1 EDGFVN
7 VDLIDAQGKVAQTLV
22 AEEQASGEYSIH
34 AALARTVPSGS
45 YTLRLQASGVVKTVR
60 VNVVR

>member
-22 AEEQASGEYSIH
+22 AEEQASGEYSIQ

-45 YTLRLQASGVVKTVR
+45 YTLRLQTAGVVKTVR